1 MNLSEIANVAAAAAV
16 VFGVIFGVAQLRHH
30 RGQRRRD
37 SSFALMRSLQTRDM
51 LRALTVLDSLPDHL
65 GKAELEKRLGDGV
78 LDLHVLLGT
87 WESLGILVYHD
98 EVTLDRVDDFFSG
111 PIVQSWSKLDKLVE
125 DIRTQTQR
133 DTRWEYFQWL
143 AQRMLEREAEH
154 PPVPVYRLS
163 APADR

>member
-1 MNLSEIANVAAAAAV
+1 MSLAEIANVAAAAAV
-16 VFGVIFGVAQLRHH
+16 VLGVIFGVAQLRQHQ
-30 RGQRRRD
+30 GQRRREA
-37 SSFALMRSLQTRDM
+37 SFALMRSLQTRDM
-51 LRALTVLDSLPDHL
+51 LRALTVLDALPDHL
-65 GKAELEKRLGDGV
+65 GKAELEKRLGDNV
-78 LDLHVLLGT
+78 LDLHVLLGM

-111 PIVQSWSKLDKLVE
+111 PIVHSWHKLDKLVE

-154 PPVPVYRLS
+154 PPVPVYKLNT
-163 APADR
+163 PTDR